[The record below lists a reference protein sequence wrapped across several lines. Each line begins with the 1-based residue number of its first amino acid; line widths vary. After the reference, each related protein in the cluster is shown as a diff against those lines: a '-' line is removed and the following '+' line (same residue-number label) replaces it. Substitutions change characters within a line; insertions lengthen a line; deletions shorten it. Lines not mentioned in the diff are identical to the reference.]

1 MSGRKVNCPLG
12 SVGHGCPR
20 NMSARISV
28 SVPVKSG
35 TSDAGSVVLKK
46 YRSCTVGPVGG
57 HSCPGAAQCTPRGGK
72 GGTSTLKHVHPWS
85 LSCFGLRPPA
95 WLAAA
100 TGNANATAATSGI
113 MNRRIRVSPLA
124 AYGRKYSPPKA
135 AAVSTRRPDGLTGQG
150 LRDESAWSPHFEVGD
165 RGCGPLLIAAPAQSL
180 HRRRLRPHR
189 ENSPCCA
196 FRLPIFGDEP
206 QLEGRSAGL
215 APGVG
220 VELAKHRGDVV
231 VDRLRRDGQTVCDLR
246 VPETRGDQLEH
257 LELARRQVGGIAPCR
272 NARTS
277 RQAARATLAQTARD
291 NARGGTSAQPV
302 QLVERTANDI
312 LLVGLG
318 QGEGGLVRTIELG
331 PELGRSCPVARDL
344 DRVRLG
350 SFGRDLFSDPR
361 PPAPV
366 RELADHPRGV
376 PSDCE

>member
-231 VDRLRRDGQTVCDLR
+231 VDRLRRDGQTVCDLAFRRPAAASSSTSSSRGVRLAGLRR
-246 VPETRGDQLEH
+246 VATRGPRGRPRTPRSRRRRATMLAAGRAPSRCSSSSARQTTSSSSASARARAASYGQSSLVQSSAAH
-257 LELARRQVGGIAPCR
+257 AQSPAIWTAYGSAASGGISSRIPARRRQYASSPITQEACR
-272 NARTS
+272 
-277 RQAARATLAQTARD
+277 
-291 NARGGTSAQPV
+291 
-302 QLVERTANDI
+302 RTA
-312 LLVGLG
+312 
-318 QGEGGLVRTIELG
+318 
-331 PELGRSCPVARDL
+331 
-344 DRVRLG
+344 
-350 SFGRDLFSDPR
+350 
-361 PPAPV
+361 
-366 RELADHPRGV
+366 
-376 PSDCE
+376 